1 MNVPPSSS
9 LGANNCG
16 RVTKKGQSPHDL
28 GLKGNGVAGDDEDI
42 AFEGDFTTGIVDGV
56 SSIKFSERI
65 HNLIKLSMAR
75 TMVVKLC
82 GRYSHVNEG
91 CSFTPR
97 NESQRNNPSEN
108 QPEQPRTVSPVEKE
122 KYVDWMVVQR
132 TSRKQTWKGDNSV
145 TENQGSNRGRLK
157 FDILANLEEDSAVVK
172 EVNGASFD
180 DFGGFSLGSARQ
192 TREPKMPQADHDEL
206 LQGSKA
212 SSSRPPDGGGN
223 KPPFDAGFRD
233 LSVTYCFSD
242 VLCGVF
248 VGRGEVLLSSIFS
261 LVLSI
266 FVLRL
271 EQGWMNAFSWI
282 DRENSTFGCYLVEIC
297 GARLA
302 NVAGPLDLVEL
313 FAHVMWNS
321 SKWTRIALTFSR
333 RKKRG
338 KKKVDYFVGVV
349 EIELE
354 VVLKKSDRRGNSRD
368 TSLGLT
374 S

>member
-1 MNVPPSSS
+1 
-9 LGANNCG
+9 
-16 RVTKKGQSPHDL
+16 
-28 GLKGNGVAGDDEDI
+28 LKGNGVAGDDEDI

-75 TMVVKLC
+75 TVVVKLLALRMIFRPPC
-82 GRYSHVNEG
+82 QKIPEWTSNFNMLYLYLLNVVAWVRLPGLSGALYKKNKSYSHVNEG

-180 DFGGFSLGSARQ
+180 DSGGFSLGSARQ
-192 TREPKMPQADHDEL
+192 TREPTMPQADHDEL

-223 KPPFDAGFRD
+223 KPSFDAGFRD
-233 LSVTYCFSD
+233 LSVT
-242 VLCGVF
+242 
-248 VGRGEVLLSSIFS
+248 LSCSALGAHVNRDLKCDIFS
-261 LVLSI
+261 VAYLWGGAS
-266 FVLRL
+266 
-271 EQGWMNAFSWI
+271 
-282 DRENSTFGCYLVEIC
+282 STFGCYLVEIC

-313 FAHVMWNS
+313 FAHVM
-321 SKWTRIALTFSR
+321 
-333 RKKRG
+333 
-338 KKKVDYFVGVV
+338 
-349 EIELE
+349 
-354 VVLKKSDRRGNSRD
+354 
-368 TSLGLT
+368 
-374 S
+374 

>member
-28 GLKGNGVAGDDEDI
+28 GDLM
-42 AFEGDFTTGIVDGV
+42 DFNPIRGLWIVDGV

-75 TMVVKLC
+75 TMVVKLLGKKIGLNDFC

-172 EVNGASFD
+172 ENIDLNVDTAG
-180 DFGGFSLGSARQ
+180 
-192 TREPKMPQADHDEL
+192 EPKMPQADHDEL

-223 KPPFDAGFRD
+223 KPPMDAGFRD

-242 VLCGVF
+242 VLVHHAC
-248 VGRGEVLLSSIFS
+248 
-261 LVLSI
+261 
-266 FVLRL
+266 
-271 EQGWMNAFSWI
+271 
-282 DRENSTFGCYLVEIC
+282 
-297 GARLA
+297 
-302 NVAGPLDLVEL
+302 
-313 FAHVMWNS
+313 
-321 SKWTRIALTFSR
+321 
-333 RKKRG
+333 
-338 KKKVDYFVGVV
+338 
-349 EIELE
+349 
-354 VVLKKSDRRGNSRD
+354 
-368 TSLGLT
+368 
-374 S
+374 